1 MLNPLNQAERY
12 RDLAEGCR
20 RLGAF
25 SFSTQGA
32 DKIVND
38 GRRHRPTSIEPA
50 RPGVLTLRD
59 WRQNFIPL
67 LGVIEE
73 QARSS
78 SRARQGADKIVND
91 GRRQMRASIARPS
104 DVLPF
109 DLERLH
115 DIRSADLLRFHLAC
129 HCHVYRPGKSALTD
143 TSNG

>member
-1 MLNPLNQAERY
+1 
-12 RDLAEGCR
+12 
-20 RLGAF
+20 
-25 SFSTQGA
+25 
-32 DKIVND
+32 
-38 GRRHRPTSIEPA
+38 
-50 RPGVLTLRD
+50 LTLRD

-115 DIRSADLLRFHLAC
+115 DIRSADLLRFHLGA
-129 HCHVYRPGKSALTD
+129 RPDYGGGWTSAKLD
-143 TSNG
+143 DGLGGA